1 MRNRKRKNNTVCR
14 ASLGRQVGKEIQ
26 LEAEFDAIG
35 RPTYG
40 DQNKT
45 TILFRDVRF
54 SGNPAADHIWVDE
67 ATIIDRGMWG
77 RLCRGVRYVF
87 KGTPYSYISSFRGHL
102 CEKYSIKNISLIGI
116 KPVPVEG
123 ATS

>member
-14 ASLGRQVGKEIQ
+14 TSLGRQVGKEIQ

-40 DQNKT
+40 DQSKT

-67 ATIIDRGMWG
+67 AAIVDRGMWG
-77 RLCRGVRYVF
+77 RSKVPRILMYLVSAENFVR
-87 KGTPYSYISSFRGHL
+87 
-102 CEKYSIKNISLIGI
+102 SIRSRISLLSGLSRFPL
-116 KPVPVEG
+116 KEK
-123 ATS
+123 SS

>member
-77 RLCRGVRYVF
+77 RLCRF

-116 KPVPVEG
+116 KPVPTEG

>member
-1 MRNRKRKNNTVCR
+1 MRNQKKKKSTTNRT
-14 ASLGRQVGKEIQ
+14 SLGRQIGKEIQ
-26 LEAEFDAIG
+26 LDAEFDAIG

-40 DQNKT
+40 DQSKT

-54 SGNPAADHIWVDE
+54 SGNPAADHIWIDE
-67 ATIIDRGMWG
+67 AAIVNRGAFG
-77 RLCRGVRYVF
+77 RFCRGVRYIF

-116 KPVPVEG
+116 KP
-123 ATS
+123 ASA